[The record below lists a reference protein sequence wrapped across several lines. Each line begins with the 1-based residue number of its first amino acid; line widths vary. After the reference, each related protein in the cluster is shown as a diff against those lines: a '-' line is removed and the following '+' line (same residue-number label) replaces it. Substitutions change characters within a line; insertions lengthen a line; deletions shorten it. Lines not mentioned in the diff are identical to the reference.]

1 MTTGFS
7 TTTETKM
14 QASKNYLKQISR
26 SVDLSL
32 AVNEGKRNTRKTR
45 YESTCDKSRMFNPA
59 GMEGSKKKQVF
70 SKDVTYY
77 YNGIWYLRKYQCE
90 RYDTFDIGI
99 CVPSADGAWDL
110 DYNPL
115 VIKNRITEDLGSDVY
130 EQWRVF
136 ANSRMDDLKELLQFV
151 RDDIDSISSSVW
163 SCKKSKNLVKR
174 LGMPVIGDHT
184 FLMPSRFAR

>member
-26 SVDLSL
+26 SIDLSL
-32 AVNEGKRNTRKTR
+32 AVNEGKRNSRLNR
-45 YESTCDKSRMFNPA
+45 YHSTCDKSQMFNPA
-59 GMEGSKKKQVF
+59 GPEGENKKQVVSEDATAYF
-70 SKDVTYY
+70 
-77 YNGIWYLRKYQCE
+77 NGIWYLRKYQCG
-90 RYDTFDIGI
+90 RYATFDIGI
-99 CVPSADGAWDL
+99 CVPCVDGSWDL

-115 VIKNRITEDLGSDVY
+115 VIKTRITDELGPDVY
-130 EQWRVF
+130 EKWRVF
-136 ANSRMDDLKELLQFV
+136 VNSRMDDLKELLQFV